1 MGLFDKFKNQSST
14 QKRNILLGI
23 FAAVIFLM
31 FVWGVAKDVS
41 GGKIRKK
48 KPAQQ
53 TQVLN
58 ATQRSLTMEELASQI
73 YALNRRFEQ
82 QDMNNRQQIQQLF
95 AQYQPQQQMV
105 LSEDDIRRIISEER
119 ATGSLAD
126 LTGSNNA
133 DPFTDPANPQA
144 PLAGVVGED
153 EEDENKNPFKTL
165 ITNQSGKDKETP
177 EQKAKAAGKNYLPI
191 GTTISFVS
199 VAGMNAPTN
208 AIVKGIGGGE
218 MMPTLLR
225 VRGKAILPNGNRMDL
240 QDCVVVASGF
250 GQMSDERA
258 ILRTEALSCISPNGQ
273 TTEVPIKGT
282 VFGEDGK
289 PGMRGRLV
297 SKNGEVIAQM
307 MKVAAFQTLGNMLV
321 SAAAN
326 YDFKNGREK
335 VNNGISITG
344 SESGS
349 SMADAIAQ
357 DAAAGLNN
365 TFDRIAGIYEQY
377 AQQTFPVIEVNPG
390 RKGEI
395 VLTQGVEIDYKGQGQ
410 Q

>member
-1 MGLFDKFKNQSST
+1 MWLFDKFKNKSSS
-14 QKRNILLGI
+14 QKRNMILGI
-23 FAAVIFLM
+23 AAATIFLM
-31 FVWGVAKDVS
+31 FVWGVVKDVS

-82 QDMNNRQQIQQLF
+82 QDMNNRQQIQQMF
-95 AQYQPQQQMV
+95 AQYQPQQAV
-105 LSEDDIRRIISEER
+105 TLSEDDIRRIISEER

-126 LTGSNNA
+126 LAGANNG

-144 PLAGVVGED
+144 PLAGVGIEEED
-153 EEDENKNPFKTL
+153 EENRKPFRTL
-165 ITNQSGKDKETP
+165 ITNQDGKETP
-177 EQKAKAAGKNYLPI
+177 EQKAKAAGKNYLPT

-225 VRGKAILPNGNRMDL
+225 VRGQAILPNKNRMDL

-258 ILRTEALSCISPNGQ
+258 ILRTETLSCISPDGR

-321 SAAAN
+321 SAAAH
-326 YDFKNGREK
+326 YDFKNGHEK

-344 SESGS
+344 GNSGE
-349 SMADAIAQ
+349 SMADATAK
-357 DAAAGLNN
+357 DAATGLNN

-395 VLTQGVEIDYKGQGQ
+395 VLTQGVEIDFNGTNK
-410 Q
+410 